1 VDSSH
6 DIKVWSIRNL
16 IPSTHPRKD
25 SLLVREKLV
34 EQMEKGAVV
43 PQGLIAHGRGEC
55 FDYLLGERTNAF
67 AERSIEAAAALL
79 LLSSYPVISVN
90 GNMAALA
97 PKELVELSKEVH
109 APLEVNL
116 FYRNEER
123 EKKIGE
129 ILRDAGASEVLGV
142 GIDASETIQELF
154 SERRKV
160 SSRGIYRADT
170 VFLAMEDGDR
180 TEALIK
186 LGKKVIAVDLNPLSR
201 TSMTAS
207 ITIVDNFIRVVPK
220 LTTRVK
226 EMKNMSKD
234 ELQRIFQSFNN
245 KDNLKESLKF
255 ISERMSQLAL
265 SL

>member
-1 VDSSH
+1 
-6 DIKVWSIRNL
+6 
-16 IPSTHPRKD
+16 
-25 SLLVREKLV
+25 
-34 EQMEKGAVV
+34 
-43 PQGLIAHGRGEC
+43 
-55 FDYLLGERTNAF
+55 
-67 AERSIEAAAALL
+67 
-79 LLSSYPVISVN
+79 
-90 GNMAALA
+90 
-97 PKELVELSKEVH
+97 
-109 APLEVNL
+109 
-116 FYRNEER
+116 
-123 EKKIGE
+123 
-129 ILRDAGASEVLGV
+129 
-142 GIDASETIQELF
+142 
-154 SERRKV
+154 
-160 SSRGIYRADT
+160 
-170 VFLAMEDGDR
+170 MEDGDR